1 MPIIEVNR
9 VSKEYRLGTLTS
21 LKDSAQNMLRRLRRQ
36 PMLKRTPFKALDDI
50 GFTIDKGEVVGIIG
64 NNGAGKST
72 LLKLLANV
80 TTPTSGTI
88 AVDGKVAPLIE
99 VGAGLIPDLTGREN
113 IFLNATILGISRAD
127 IARKFDEIVDFS
139 ELEEFIDTPIKRYS
153 SGMKIRLAFAIATSV
168 AAEILIIDEV
178 LAVGDLAFQRKCFE
192 RMENLIKDSGN
203 TVLIVSHNIRQIERM
218 CSRVLLLD
226 QGKVAADGPPLEVA
240 DLFYRR
246 SNEKISAQHK
256 KNLQGKVH
264 KYSSGEIEL
273 LTVEL
278 INAQDQITD
287 SLPSGGT
294 LRVRVKFRVNQVLQR
309 PEIVV
314 GTHTTDFFYLSAS
327 STALIED
334 RPDLD
339 IGIHEVEYIVPSFP
353 LVAGTYCV
361 RFAIFD
367 QHQRKVFT
375 GETLKIFTVLPTS
388 QEIRDAPMRRL
399 YLPTQWRLDGVSHSS
414 PMPAPAEIAD
424 PEARSSAQLATPI
437 NMDKGQ

>member
-1 MPIIEVNR
+1 MPIIEINH
-9 VSKEYRLGTLTS
+9 VSKEYRLGTLPS
-21 LKDSAQNMLRRLRRQ
+21 LKDSAHNVVRRLRGQ
-36 PMLKRTPFKALDDI
+36 PAIKRTPFKALDDMA
-50 GFTIDKGEVVGIIG
+50 FTIDEGEVVGIIG

-80 TTPTSGTI
+80 TTPTNGSI
-88 AVDGKVAPLIE
+88 AVRGKVAPLIE
-99 VGAGLIPDLTGREN
+99 VGAGLVPDLTGREN
-113 IFLNATILGISRAD
+113 VFLNATILGISRAD
-127 IARKFDEIVDFS
+127 IARKFDEIVGFS
-139 ELEEFIDTPIKRYS
+139 ELEDFIDTPIKRYS

-168 AAEILIIDEV
+168 DAEILIIDEV

-192 RMENLIKDSGN
+192 RMEHLIKGRGS

-226 QGKVAADGPPLEVA
+226 HGKVSADGLPLEIA

-246 SNEKISAQHK
+246 SNEKIDADHK
-256 KNLQGKVH
+256 KAQQGKVH

-273 LTVEL
+273 LSVEL
-278 INAQDQITD
+278 LNDQGQRTD

-294 LRVRVKFRVNQVLQR
+294 LRVRVKFNVNQTLQR
-309 PEIVV
+309 AEIVV

-339 IGIHEVEYIVPSFP
+339 VGTHEVEYIVPSFP

-375 GETLKIFTVLPTS
+375 GETLKIFTVLPTAL
-388 QEIRDAPMRRL
+388 EIRDAPMRRL
-399 YLPTQWRLDGVSHSS
+399 YLPTQWRLDGVPHSS
-414 PMPAPAEIAD
+414 PIPAPAEIAG
-424 PEARSSAQLATPI
+424 S
-437 NMDKGQ
+437 